1 MRKLL
6 ISLTV
11 IQAFVLQI
19 PLSRAA
25 STAPEPAGPP
35 VPATGFP
42 HEMRGE
48 NSLVV
53 ELARVSTWVTERRPQ
68 NDFSPVGFGLA
79 YGHRVGVARVGSR
92 LGVALN
98 PLSDGPSLAFLS
110 GDLVSIERV
119 YREEQALR
127 PYWRVAL
134 GFVLDLTGPRRGLG
148 DEGYFNADNGAA
160 GGLALVHGWG
170 IDAFFHDAVF
180 ARMEVDAR
188 LHGGAGRI
196 GLVFGGHLGL
206 GYVF

>member
-1 MRKLL
+1 MHKDL
-6 ISLTV
+6 ISLAAV
-11 IQAFVLQI
+11 LACVLQTS
-19 PLSRAA
+19 LSRAA

-53 ELARVSTWVTERRPQ
+53 ELAGVSTWVTQRRPQ
-68 NDFSPVGFGLA
+68 SDFSPVGFGLA

-98 PLSDGPSLAFLS
+98 PLSDGPALAFLA

-119 YREEQALR
+119 YRVDRALR

-134 GFVLDLTGPRRGLG
+134 GFVLDLTGPRRALG
-148 DEGYFNADNGAA
+148 EEGYFNADNGAA
-160 GGLALVHGWG
+160 GGLSLGHGWG
-170 IDAFFHDAVF
+170 VDAFFHDAFF
-180 ARMEVDAR
+180 ARLEADAR
-188 LHGGAGRI
+188 LHGGAGRV
-196 GLVFGGHLGL
+196 GLMFGGHLGL